1 MADKPDL
8 PPTAYTRPHL
18 RFDRF
23 ARTDRYAP
31 PKRGF
36 TPREDGRERFSH
48 GGKLTGE
55 LAQALAIAHA
65 LLEQRDPAVATG
77 EPGVYVEIN
86 SEPNEPLPD
95 AGWLKQG
102 IRIAA
107 VRTEDTGVQ
116 VGGLFVP
123 EAAEPFLQKTLA
135 DYTADRGSKAAAER
149 LDRIETIAAG
159 TAATLWFDRRPL
171 PEAGRAIWW
180 ECWCWTDRAAHL
192 VGPAE
197 RLGLRVSEQR
207 LIFPECVVI
216 PVYGTRADIEKL
228 LVHTDAVEKLRHA
241 SDTPHVFLSEMADL
255 QRPLLQDL
263 AGRITPAAA
272 DAPAAC
278 VLDSGTNRGHPLLA
292 GSLAEADQHAVDEA
306 WGKDDHYRETHGGH
320 GTQMAGLALLGDL
333 THPIADQR
341 QIVLGHRLE
350 TVTLLPPEGFVPT
363 EPASYGYVTQQAIS
377 LPEVAAPERS
387 RVFCMAVTNK
397 DVPGD
402 RQTSWSAAMDQ
413 AAAGRMEGETDDP
426 TALRRLILIS
436 GGNID
441 DDADAAAMRDGT
453 EHPMEDPVQAWNP
466 IGVGGFT
473 DRDTVVGAYLQGYE
487 PLVAVG
493 DRSPY
498 SRTST
503 GWPSEMPLK
512 PEVVFEAGNRAQR
525 PAGGDVASQVP
536 SLSVLTT
543 NADFVADPLTW
554 FWATSAATG
563 EAARLATSVMAA
575 HPDYWP
581 ETVRALMVHSARWTP
596 RMRERIAGARK
607 RKAAHIALARQFG
620 FGVPS
625 LERALQ
631 SASSDLALVAQ
642 ATIQPFVLPTKR
654 GKRGTLVKAGEPKFN
669 EVHVYRLPW
678 PIERLQALGEKQ
690 VELKVTLSY
699 FIEPSPGQL
708 KPITPARYRSH
719 GLRFDLQRRAE
730 SERMF
735 LARVNELSAASD
747 EDAVPGDAENDV
759 AVDVEIEPEADQG
772 WMFGTNSRAQKS
784 PGSLHC
790 DVWQGTGADL
800 AARQN
805 MAVYPVS
812 GWWKYR
818 VPQKRYDSKAR
829 YALILTLRCLDEDVD
844 LYAEIEAA
852 IAARIAAAEV
862 EV

>member
-1 MADKPDL
+1 M
-8 PPTAYTRPHL
+8 RC
-18 RFDRF
+18 
-23 ARTDRYAP
+23 
-31 PKRGF
+31 
-36 TPREDGRERFSH
+36 SSS
-48 GGKLTGE
+48 
-55 LAQALAIAHA
+55 AI
-65 LLEQRDPAVATG
+65 RAVAAG

-123 EAAEPFLQKTLA
+123 EVAEPFLQKTLA

-149 LDRIETIAAG
+149 LDRIGTIAAG

-207 LIFPECVVI
+207 LIFPECEVI
-216 PVYGTRADIEKL
+216 PVYGTRADIERL
-228 LVHTDAVEKLRHA
+228 LVHSDAVEKLRHA

-255 QRPLLQDL
+255 QRPLLLDL

-278 VLDSGTNRGHPLLA
+278 VLDSGTNRAHPLLA
-292 GSLAEADQHAVDEA
+292 GSLDVTDQHAVDEA
-306 WGKDDHYRETHGGH
+306 WGKDDHYAATHGGH

-350 TVTLLPPEGFVPT
+350 TVTLLPPEAFVPT

-377 LPEVAAPERS
+377 LPEDTAPERR

-413 AAAGRMEGETDDP
+413 AAAGRMEGEKDDP
-426 TALRRLILIS
+426 TAPKRLILIS

-441 DDADAAAMRDGT
+441 DDADAAAMRDGND
-453 EHPMEDPVQAWNP
+453 HPMEDPVQAWNP

-473 DRDTVVGAYLQGYE
+473 DRDTVVGPYLQGYE

-563 EAARLATSVMAA
+563 EAARFAASTMAA
-575 HPDYWP
+575 HPEYWP

-596 RMRERIAGARK
+596 RMRERIFGARK

-625 LERALQ
+625 VERALQ

-654 GKRGTLVKAGEPKFN
+654 GKRGNLIKAGEPKFN
-669 EVHVYRLPW
+669 EVHIYRLPW
-678 PIERLQALGEKQ
+678 PVARLQELGDKQ
-690 VELKVTLSY
+690 VELKVLLHRAEPRTADADYAGSLSLSWIALRFAAARRGRADVSQARQRIVRSIGRGCSTGRRRGSWY
-699 FIEPSPGQL
+699 RRRRRRDRAGGRQGLDVRRQQPRPEDAGIAPLRCLARHGRRSRRAPEYRRLPGVRLVEVSRATEALRQHGAL
-708 KPITPARYRSH
+708 RADPHAAVPRRRRRPLCRDRSRYRSAH
-719 GLRFDLQRRAE
+719 R
-730 SERMF
+730 S
-735 LARVNELSAASD
+735 
-747 EDAVPGDAENDV
+747 
-759 AVDVEIEPEADQG
+759 
-772 WMFGTNSRAQKS
+772 
-784 PGSLHC
+784 C
-790 DVWQGTGADL
+790 
-800 AARQN
+800 
-805 MAVYPVS
+805 
-812 GWWKYR
+812 
-818 VPQKRYDSKAR
+818 
-829 YALILTLRCLDEDVD
+829 RCRG
-844 LYAEIEAA
+844 IKT
-852 IAARIAAAEV
+852 R
-862 EV
+862 